1 MKQNGIRNVSLS
13 KIQKLIQA
21 TVKVENIIIRKK
33 NMSLTDRLYAVAKP
47 IWDGYL
53 EQPFV
58 KELGEGTLREDRF
71 PFYMVQDYRYLLQYA
86 KVFAMGVVKTED
98 EALMTRFSYMVH
110 DTLDGEMNIH
120 KAYMSRLGITEQ
132 EVATTKSTLTNQSY
146 TSYMLDE
153 AYKGG
158 ETTQEI
164 IDLVNELGKD
174 ISAEREA
181 HLKEIF
187 ENCSRYE
194 AMFWD
199 MAYEEIPE

>member
-1 MKQNGIRNVSLS
+1 
-13 KIQKLIQA
+13 
-21 TVKVENIIIRKK
+21 
-33 NMSLTDRLYAVAKP
+33 MSLTDRLYAVAKP

-71 PFYMVQDYRYLLQYA
+71 RFYMVQDYRYLLQYA

-153 AYKGG
+153 AYKGRHSG
-158 ETTQEI
+158 NSGGGAF
-164 IDLVNELGKD
+164 LRMELSDDWGAP
-174 ISAEREA
+174 SACTGGIGASFVRRMGA
-181 HLKEIF
+181 RLLQ
-187 ENCSRYE
+187 
-194 AMFWD
+194 
-199 MAYEEIPE
+199 